1 MVAKALRI
9 VDLVLVIAG
18 IGAGCVAI
26 AGFSE
31 DADIM
36 KNTYWSKLSAHY
48 DDFEGTG
55 KAAEFDAWA
64 NLWGFTFE
72 FGGEFFEYFEDY
84 IEFLAAEYGYEV
96 DLDIDDLME
105 ENFGFRNGE
114 PTEEDYDKQDTMYAL
129 VIIAFAT
136 TALKML
142 CAIAVIC
149 LQNNACFGV
158 VSSLLSLVGTFF
170 WFAAVGVW
178 VGKVMDD
185 ADDQDGF
192 TLYYGPGL
200 ASACAVGGLL
210 AISLLLS
217 LIATVMGRNEPRK
230 LAPSG
235 APEVVDAK
243 DLETAATR

>member
-129 VIIAFAT
+129 VIVAFAT

-142 CAIAVIC
+142 CGIAVIC
-149 LQNNACFGV
+149 LQNNVCFGV

-178 VGKVMDD
+178 VGIVMDD
-185 ADDQDGF
+185 QEIEDTD
-192 TLYYGPGL
+192 LYYGPGL
-200 ASACAVGGLL
+200 AGACGAGGLL

-217 LIATVMGRNEPRK
+217 S
-230 LAPSG
+230 LAACMRDGSGKTAPG
-235 APEVVDAK
+235 APEDV
-243 DLETAATR
+243 ETAAAR

>member
-26 AGFSE
+26 AGFSQ

-36 KNTYWSKLSAHY
+36 ENTYWSKLSAHF

-55 KAAEFDAWA
+55 YALEYDAWV
-64 NLWGFTFE
+64 NLWGLKFE
-72 FGGEFFEYFEDY
+72 YGGEVFEELEK
-84 IEFLAAEYGYEV
+84 ILALLAGYGYEP
-96 DLDIDDLME
+96 DDDIDDLIE
-105 ENFGFRNGE
+105 DDLGYRRGE
-114 PTEEDYDKQDTMYAL
+114 PTEEDYDKKDTMYAL

-136 TALKML
+136 IGMKML
-142 CAIAVIC
+142 CGIAVIC
-149 LQNNACFGV
+149 LQNNVCLGV

-178 VGKVMDD
+178 VGIVMDD
-185 ADDQDGF
+185 QEIEDTD
-192 TLYYGPGL
+192 LYYGPGL
-200 ASACAVGGLL
+200 AGACGAGGLL

-217 LIATVMGRNEPRK
+217 S
-230 LAPSG
+230 LAACMRDGSGKTAPG
-235 APEVVDAK
+235 APEDV
-243 DLETAATR
+243 ETAAAW